1 MNKWIHTLLQELE
14 DKLTYLPDGEA
25 LQECRETN
33 ARLSGYMY
41 QYTFHS
47 RAEEILYFKIFKPRF
62 MAHRL
67 RYEILLSGE
76 NMDPL
81 GVADWFREYYTAG
94 EKKAD
99 GFHFT
104 FRSCRK
110 CDFDLPVKA
119 CSPNGWETADKQVA
133 RLLVEGWF
141 KNIYA

>member
-1 MNKWIHTLLQELE
+1 MNKWIHNLLQELE
-14 DKLTYLPDGEA
+14 DKIKYLPDADA

-33 ARLSGYMY
+33 ARLSGYME
-41 QYTFHS
+41 QYVFQS

-67 RYEILLSGE
+67 KYEILVNGE
-76 NMDPL
+76 NMDSN
-81 GVADWFREYYTAG
+81 GVADWFRAYYNAN

-110 CDFDLPVKA
+110 TDFELPVKA
-119 CSPNGWETADKQVA
+119 TSPSGWETADKQVA
-133 RLLVEGWF
+133 RLLVEDWF
-141 KNIYA
+141 KNVYA